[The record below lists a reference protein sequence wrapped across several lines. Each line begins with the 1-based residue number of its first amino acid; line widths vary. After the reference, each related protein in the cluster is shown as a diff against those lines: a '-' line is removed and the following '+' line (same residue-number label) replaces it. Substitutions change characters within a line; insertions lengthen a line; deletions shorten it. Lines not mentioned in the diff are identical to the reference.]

1 MSEMNSVKWHF
12 REMLRT
18 EVNENIE
25 LGELLPDEATD
36 SRLVREVIQ
45 NSLDA
50 SVSRR
55 IKGGRRSR
63 NNPVKVRFSLAG
75 LSNPLPAERAND
87 YFDGLVEHLIDVEG
101 LDEQVR
107 TVARVGMLTEHV
119 VPFIVIE
126 DAGTMGLQGN
136 PGLHDDPPANSTSSE
151 DFYWFFRNVGRSGK
165 GATENGSWGLGK
177 WAMPATSGASS
188 IFALTTTDQ
197 DTLLMGQCVLKE
209 HHLNGAKYA
218 PYGYWSQPEQ
228 DGFAMPLRTSD
239 PQHRPIID
247 KFIEDFDLRWRD
259 KSGLSVVIPFPRGV
273 DLEDEDF
280 QSINTLTIANAV
292 VHNYF
297 YPIVRGWLEV
307 SIDGEEGEMP
317 VTIDAKS
324 IRDVVGAL
332 NPTDGGQWT
341 IESYRR
347 IFDMVD
353 ETSDVD
359 TDAFT
364 VLSRP
369 PRADDD
375 YDHADDLR
383 SLKSRYDAGE
393 LLPFTINTQVRPK
406 GENEVGT
413 SFNIFLRKHPELEIG
428 HDYFVR
434 GTLSIPKMDYIK
446 NYHALALV
454 VVDEKERLAEML
466 RDSEPAAHSMWRPQA
481 KRVRDRWVA
490 PQRRINAVR
499 DSVKNMLF
507 FLEGQPS
514 GLQKDAFLDL
524 FALTGAEMAAESGGE
539 SGPGT
544 RSKRFDKKIKPGPPS
559 PFTISATKGG
569 VSIHA
574 SKQAIELPNQIV
586 VRAAYDVPRGNAF
599 AKFNENDFA
608 FRGKNGLHVKL
619 VGGEILEDDPAAPI
633 GANAVQLKVKDRE
646 NFSFRITGFDE
657 FRDVVVKIDSDDRI

>member
-1 MSEMNSVKWHF
+1 MTQIKWHF
-12 REMLRT
+12 RKMQRT

-36 SRLVREVIQ
+36 ARLVREVIQ

-50 SVSRR
+50 SVSKR
-55 IKGGRRSR
+55 IKGGRRSK
-63 NNPVKVRFSLAG
+63 NDPVKVRFSLAG
-75 LSNPLPAERAND
+75 LSDPLPVERAND
-87 YFDGLVEHLIDVEG
+87 YFDGLGEHLIDVEG

-107 TVARVGMLTEHV
+107 SVASVGTLTENV

-165 GATENGSWGLGK
+165 GATDNGSWGLGK

-188 IFALTTTDQ
+188 IFALTTTDE
-197 DTLLMGQCVLKE
+197 DTLLMGQCVLKK
-209 HHLNGAKYA
+209 HYLNGTKYA
-218 PYGYWSQPEQ
+218 PYGYWSEPEDD
-228 DGFAMPLRTSD
+228 DGFAMPLRKSD
-239 PQHRPIID
+239 PQHRSIID

-280 QSINTLTIANAV
+280 QSINTRTIANAV

-317 VTIDAKS
+317 VIIDAKS

-347 IFDMVD
+347 IFDMVGK
-353 ETSDVD
+353 TSDVEG
-359 TDAFT
+359 DAFT
-364 VLSRP
+364 VLSQP
-369 PRADDD
+369 PLADDD

-393 LLPFTINTQVRPK
+393 LLPFTINTEVRPK
-406 GENEVGT
+406 GGDEVGT
-413 SFNIFLRKHPELEIG
+413 SFNVFLRKHPELDIG

-446 NYHALALV
+446 NYQALALV
-454 VVDEKERLAEML
+454 VVDEKEGLAEML

-481 KRVRDRWVA
+481 QRVRDRWVS

-499 DSVKNMLF
+499 DSVKNILF

-524 FALTGAEMAAESGGE
+524 FALTGAEIAAESEGE
-539 SGPGT
+539 AGRGT
-544 RSKRFDKKIKPGPPS
+544 RTKRPKKKIKPGPPS
-559 PFTISATKGG
+559 PFRISATKGG
-569 VSIHA
+569 VSIRA
-574 SKQAIELPNQIV
+574 SKQATEFPNQII

-608 FRGKNGLHVKL
+608 FRGKNGLRVKL
-619 VGGEILEDDPAAPI
+619 EGGEILEDDPTTPI
-633 GANAVQLKVKDRE
+633 SANAVRLKVKDRE
-646 NFSFRITGFDE
+646 NFSFGVTGFDE
-657 FRDVVVKIDSDDRI
+657 FRDVVIKIDPDDRI